1 MAQPKV
7 AIRLGTEGKQ
17 EVVNDFKA
25 VGDAG
30 DAAANRASRSFDK
43 AATDFEA
50 AERRMAAAAQK
61 IAAIMPKSA
70 LQMQIEGV
78 SGSTATGGAVE
89 RRLGASS
96 VSSLQEGS
104 ARLSAAAFRELLAE
118 QERYEASAIR
128 LRTAIDPA
136 WAAQQHFNRE
146 MGEARLLIA
155 NGSISLD
162 EYCEK
167 LRIEQAALDQSTNA
181 QGRLTK
187 SSGAMRA
194 GLQQAGFQVQDF
206 FVQING
212 GTDAIRAFSMQAP
225 QLIGNLQMMTHGAEQ
240 GAGRFAKF
248 ANLLG
253 GPWGVALGVAIPAA
267 ALLAETLW
275 KDADGSKAA
284 EDAAKKH
291 RDAIE
296 ALNREM
302 RQSIQTAEDKARSNY
317 VLLESDRLAAIQAE
331 RRLQTELTLARELAK
346 NAQGQSLAAGGPG
359 GAQSLVASQYASQ
372 VERIEADLKKSQ
384 DRIAE
389 LTGTTAIAMG
399 RYQATIID
407 QMMTP
412 SGRVKRDY
420 DRRIN
425 DAIGRGD
432 ADAIAKLTRAREAE
446 LKKIEDS
453 EKALRASA
461 STRRDGDAATTSQ
474 VSKMLLEA
482 FGGTIT
488 STTGG
493 KHVKG
498 SYHYRGQA
506 VDFVPTGG
514 MGSIS
519 KDQIRTLLEGAGLSI
534 KELLGPGDKGH
545 SDHFHV
551 AWAGGKG
558 AVDSARIVGQMIA
571 AETRKALQ
579 LETQR
584 NGWANEQA
592 ANVGK
597 ASGAWLTGEG
607 DKIADRNR
615 DFQGQLDDMSA
626 GTALLNLEWELRG
639 RNRDEAQRILEVER
653 YRLDIMRQYPTLTAD
668 QVAELVKAKENQ
680 IEMNELVSSMRD
692 YTLDWARIGE
702 DGVSRIFDITSAQSW
717 GNRVKSILVEIAN
730 EMIRMQA
737 IQLFM
742 GSRQGGGGGLFG
754 TLLSGAISA
763 FGGGGLGGVSASS
776 QSYLDGLSAQLATPR
791 LLGSAIGNN
800 YTPAGAML
808 VGENGPEVVD
818 MPRGAKVMTAS
829 DSRRAMT
836 GAGQSVTYAPT
847 YQIDA
852 TGADPA
858 ALMRVEA
865 KLDEIDRSFSSRT
878 LNAVQEAN
886 DRLYLRLG
894 N

>member
-1 MAQPKV
+1 MTQPKV

-70 LQMQIEGV
+70 LQMQIESV

-89 RRLGASS
+89 RRPGASS
-96 VSSLQEGS
+96 ISSLQEGS
-104 ARLSAAAFRELLAE
+104 ARISAAAFRELLAE
-118 QERYEASAIR
+118 QDRYEASALR
-128 LRTAIDPA
+128 LRTAIDPV

-146 MGEARLLIA
+146 MGEARMLVA

-162 EYCEK
+162 EYCAK
-167 LRIEQAALDQSTNA
+167 LRLEQTALDESSKA
-181 QGRLTK
+181 HGRMTT

-212 GTDAIRAFSMQAP
+212 GTDAVRAFSMQAP
-225 QLIGNLQMMTHGAEQ
+225 QLIGDLQMMTHGAEQ
-240 GAGRFAKF
+240 GEGRFAKF
-248 ANLLG
+248 AGLLG
-253 GPWGVALGVAIPAA
+253 GPWGVALGIAIPVAGM
-267 ALLAETLW
+267 LAETLF
-275 KDADGSKAA
+275 KDADASKAA
-284 EDAAKKH
+284 EEAAKKH
-291 RDAIE
+291 RDAVE

-302 RQSIQTAEDKARSNY
+302 RQSIQTAEDKARANY
-317 VLLESDRLAAIQAE
+317 ILLESDRLAAIQAE
-331 RRLQTELTLARELAK
+331 RRLQAELTMARLLAK
-346 NAQGQSLAAGGPG
+346 NAQGSSLAAGGPG
-359 GAQSLVASQYASQ
+359 GAQSIVASQYAAQ
-372 VERIEADLKKSQ
+372 VERIESDLKKSQ

-389 LTGTTAIAMG
+389 LSGTSAIAMG

-432 ADAIAKLTRAREAE
+432 AEAIAKLTRARDAE

-453 EKALRASA
+453 EKALRSSASA
-461 STRRDGDAATTSQ
+461 RHDGDAATTSQ

-506 VDFVPTGG
+506 VDFVPSGG

-519 KDQIRTLLEGAGLSI
+519 KSEIRTLLEGAGLSI
-534 KELLGPGDKGH
+534 KELLGPGDKDH
-545 SDHFHV
+545 DDHFHV

-558 AVDSARIVGQMIA
+558 AVDSARIIGGMIA
-571 AETRKALQ
+571 EETRKALQ
-579 LETQR
+579 LESQR

-592 ANVGK
+592 ANAGK
-597 ASGAWLTGEG
+597 ASGAWLTAEG
-607 DKIADRNR
+607 DKIGDRNR
-615 DFQGQLDDMSA
+615 DYQRQLDDMSG
-626 GTALLNLEWELRG
+626 GTALLNLEWQLRG

-668 QVAELVKAKENQ
+668 QVAELVKAKEKQ
-680 IEMNELVSSMRD
+680 VEMNDLVASMRD
-692 YTLDWARIGE
+692 YTMDWAEIGK
-702 DGVSRIFDITSAQSW
+702 DAVSRIFDITSAQSW
-717 GNRVKSILVEIAN
+717 GDRVMSILVEIAN

-742 GSRQGGGGGLFG
+742 GSKQGGGGGLFG
-754 TLLSGAISA
+754 TLLGGIVSA
-763 FGGGGLGGVSASS
+763 VGGGGLGGISASS
-776 QSYLDGLSAQLATPR
+776 QSYLDGISAQLSMPR
-791 LLGSAIGNN
+791 LLGSAIGNE

-829 DSRRAMT
+829 DTRRAM
-836 GAGQSVTYAPT
+836 AGGQRAITYAPV

-858 ALMRVEA
+858 SLMRVEA
-865 KLDEIDRSFSSRT
+865 KLDEMDRSFSSRT
-878 LNAVQEAN
+878 LNTVQEAS
-886 DRLYLRLG
+886 DRLYLRFG
-894 N
+894 G